1 MTLTSPPALHQSL
14 LFGSQTGPWSNA
26 GEKTMPSTYEKLDE
40 GIRAGKLR
48 VTLGEESH
56 GDLANVIVEA
66 WSNPDFKKRLLT
78 IPSGSPKDY
87 RISGADR
94 TRTKNALEEMGIIL
108 DEPIVLT
115 VKQFA
120 TYKMTSKTEVV
131 LPLPEP
137 RGKKTRADALKKME
151 EHALGV

>member
-1 MTLTSPPALHQSL
+1 
-14 LFGSQTGPWSNA
+14 
-26 GEKTMPSTYEKLDE
+26 MPSIYENLDE
-40 GIRAGKLR
+40 GIKTGKLR

-66 WSNPDFKKRLLT
+66 WSNLDYKTRLLT
-78 IPSGSPKDY
+78 IPSGSPTDY

-94 TRTKNALEEMGIIL
+94 ARTKKALEEMGIVL
-108 DEPIVLT
+108 DEPVVLT

-131 LPLPEP
+131 FPLPEP